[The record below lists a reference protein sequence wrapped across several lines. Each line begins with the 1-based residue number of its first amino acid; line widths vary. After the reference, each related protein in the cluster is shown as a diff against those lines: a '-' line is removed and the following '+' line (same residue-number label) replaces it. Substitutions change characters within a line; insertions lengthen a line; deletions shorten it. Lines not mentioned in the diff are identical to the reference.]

1 MKNFIRLLSVIL
13 ICSGFSMTWGFYGHR
28 LINRTAVY
36 CLPGDMINLF
46 KENIDYISEHAV
58 DPDKRRYATPFE
70 AVRHYIDIDHW
81 GENPFEI
88 VPRNY
93 VDAVTKFGDFYVV
106 NGADTTYLSFDTS
119 EESKEFQ
126 NTRAFVKNN
135 WMSQRYEEEQI
146 YNCDSLAK
154 YFDLKEEEC
163 LDFRFTDVF
172 STYGILPY
180 ELGVQQY
187 RLTEAFQNRDVN
199 RIMRIATDMGH
210 YIADAHV
217 PLHTTENY
225 NGQFTGQKG
234 IHGFWESRIPELYSD
249 NYDFFIGKAVQVDKP
264 LSFFWGLVHSSHS
277 QVDSVL
283 LIEKRLSNTYP
294 KDMQFTVT
302 TRGRTNMKTYS
313 AKYAKEYSDAMD
325 NMVENRMQ
333 TAIISVGSIWYSAWI
348 KAGRPE
354 LKGLMDQNIS
364 QKYLDK
370 LERTELELM
379 DKKVKS
385 REHEH

>member
-1 MKNFIRLLSVIL
+1 
-13 ICSGFSMTWGFYGHR
+13 
-28 LINRTAVY
+28 
-36 CLPGDMINLF
+36 MINLF

-225 NGQFTGQKG
+225 NGQMTGQEG
-234 IHGFWESRIPELYSD
+234 IHAFWESRLPELYAEKE
-249 NYDFFIGKAVQVDKP
+249 YDFLVGQADYIEDKTAFFWEIVEDSHENLARVLEVEMELRSEYDQDRQYCYEERLGATVRLECEGYADEYHDRLGGMVEDRMRASIKAVADC
-264 LSFFWGLVHSSHS
+264 
-277 QVDSVL
+277 
-283 LIEKRLSNTYP
+283 
-294 KDMQFTVT
+294 
-302 TRGRTNMKTYS
+302 
-313 AKYAKEYSDAMD
+313 
-325 NMVENRMQ
+325 
-333 TAIISVGSIWYSAWI
+333 WYSAWVD
-348 KAGRPE
+348 AGQPSFDRIDVE
-354 LKGLMDQNIS
+354 GEADKEVERAFSLKRIFGR
-364 QKYLDK
+364 K
-370 LERTELELM
+370 
-379 DKKVKS
+379 
-385 REHEH
+385 H